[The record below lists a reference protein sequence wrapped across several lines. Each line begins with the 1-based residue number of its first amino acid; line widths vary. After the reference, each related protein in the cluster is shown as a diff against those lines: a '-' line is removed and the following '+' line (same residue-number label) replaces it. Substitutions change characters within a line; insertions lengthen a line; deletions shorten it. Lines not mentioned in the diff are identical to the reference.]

1 MEKSF
6 IIEVLNVNEAPI
18 NINVTSQG
26 GQLSFPDGHAQIRE
40 NSPRGTVIGM
50 LQALD
55 HDAVQTLTFKLDDD
69 AGGKFT
75 MGTTANCQTITNIP
89 GVNTKCTIDLRVN
102 GDLDYEVSKEYY
114 VTVRVTDA
122 KGLFTTEQFR
132 IGIVDQNDAPENITL
147 GGSYT
152 ASVYENANGAL
163 VGQLVTSDQDV
174 AQTHTYKLL
183 DDAAG
188 RFVIQ
193 NDKLYVSS
201 AANLDYEGQNN
212 FTVKIQSQDN
222 GSPSLSIVQV
232 FDISVLD
239 MNEAPANISLAPA
252 NVTEN
257 SQSGT
262 RIGLL
267 SVSDPDN
274 YGSRG
279 TWQTH
284 SCQVTG
290 NQIGKFLILSNVLTV
305 GSASLDYELT
315 PVIRVQVKCT
325 DSGSPPLSLVKDL
338 AITVDD
344 VNEAP
349 TGISLSS
356 DVIAENQPPSLIG
369 SKDSMINNL
378 TMV

>member
-6 IIEVLNVNEAPI
+6 TIEVLDVNEAPI
-18 NINVTSQG
+18 HINITSQG
-26 GQLSFPDGHAQIRE
+26 GQLTFPDGHAQVRE
-40 NSPRGTVIGM
+40 HSASGTVIGK

-75 MGTTANCQTITNIP
+75 LGSPASCQTITNIP

-102 GDLDYEVSKEYY
+102 GDMDYETSKEYH
-114 VTVRVTDA
+114 VTVRVTD
-122 KGLFTTEQFR
+122 KNGLFTTEQLR
-132 IGIVDQNDAPENITL
+132 IDIIDQNDAPENVTL

-152 ASVYENANGAL
+152 ASVNENVNGAL

-174 AQTHTYKLL
+174 AQTYTYKLL
-183 DDAAG
+183 NDAAG
-188 RFVIQ
+188 RFVIL

-201 AANLDYEGQNN
+201 SANLDYEVQTV
-212 FTVKIQSQDN
+212 FTVKVQSNDS
-222 GSPSLSIVQV
+222 GTPSLGLVQD
-232 FDISVLD
+232 FQITVLD
-239 MNEAPANISLAPA
+239 VNEAPANITLAPA
-252 NVTEN
+252 NITEN

-262 RIGLL
+262 AIGQL

-274 YGSRG
+274 YGPRG

-290 NQIGKFLILSNVLTV
+290 NQIGKFVIQSNVVTV
-305 GSASLDYELT
+305 GSASLDYEVAS
-315 PVIRVQVKCT
+315 VIRVQVKCT
-325 DSGSPPLSLVKDL
+325 DSGSPPLSLVTVL
-338 AITVDD
+338 SIAVDD

-356 DVIAENQPPSLIG
+356 DVIAENQSPLLIG
-369 SKDSMINNL
+369 
-378 TMV
+378 